1 MDTRSFLCKH
11 KKNVLYFESDI
22 IRFINQSKCRN
33 FKKSVLTVFSPM
45 CQFQD
50 LSHIEMMNITLRT
63 NND

>member
-1 MDTRSFLCKH
+1 MVSFLCKY
-11 KKNVLYFESDI
+11 KKSVLYFDSDI

-33 FKKSVLTVFSPM
+33 LKKNVFTVFSPM

-63 NND
+63 GND

>member
-1 MDTRSFLCKH
+1 MVSFLCKY
-11 KKNVLYFESDI
+11 KKSVLYFDSDI

-33 FKKSVLTVFSPM
+33 FKKNVFTVFSPM

-63 NND
+63 GND